1 MSSPYREK
9 AMSQA
14 KLPYSAVARTSQDI
28 DSHRVRFA
36 REQRHS
42 EAAAAA
48 DIEESE
54 LFDIPAR
61 PADAMDIAD
70 NDTLY
75 YGVALGA
82 RRRTR
87 KGRVFWVTVL
97 SLVIV
102 SVVGMVWLYSDGI
115 SWMQRS
121 KKRNVILMISDG
133 FGPASETMARNYVQ
147 QINDL
152 PVGFQSSLD
161 EILVGSSRTRSKDSL
176 VTDSAAGATAFSCLI
191 KTYNGA
197 IAVADDKTPCGTVLE
212 AAKLQRGMLTGL
224 VATSRI
230 THATPASFSAHV
242 THRDMEDLIA
252 EYQIGNYSLG
262 PVVDLMFGGGRCH
275 FMPNTHANV
284 SCRMDARDLW
294 SEARAAGFHTLSTRK
309 QFDAL
314 ESHGNGAAKSLPILG
329 AFAPSHMDYE
339 IDRDATAQPSLAE
352 MSAKALGILDAATKK
367 KNAGF
372 FLMIEGSRIDMAA
385 HTNDP
390 AAHLRDIIAYWDA
403 ISVARK
409 FVDEH
414 PDTVLISV
422 SDHETGGF
430 SVAKQLTPAYPEYLW
445 NPRALEHVRHSIE
458 YISYKLLAQPTSDQ
472 EARYKFVS
480 DTVLAEWLGIKDAK
494 HAEIVAVTQET
505 ESIKLRQLL
514 SDIISNR
521 AQIGWATHGHSAV
534 DVNLYA
540 YGKNANLLRGNH
552 ENTDIGQFIVDQLG
566 LDLGKV
572 SGKIKADRVIQG
584 TKAIKESWLGRRD
597 LDAVDHHP
605 PSH

>member
-1 MSSPYREK
+1 MPSSNYEK
-9 AMSQA
+9 AMSQT
-14 KLPYSAVARTSQDI
+14 KLPYTAVARTSQEM
-28 DSHRVRFA
+28 SSQHVRFA
-36 REQRHS
+36 HEQHLS
-42 EAAAAA
+42 EAA

-54 LFDIPAR
+54 LFDMPAR
-61 PADAMDIAD
+61 RTDTMEGAD
-70 NDTLY
+70 NDALY
-75 YGVALGA
+75 YAVSLGA

-87 KGRVFWVTVL
+87 KGRVFWATVL

-102 SVVGMVWLYSDGI
+102 SVVGMVWLYFDGI

-152 PVGFQSSLD
+152 PIDFKSPLD
-161 EILVGSSRTRSKDSL
+161 EILVGSSRTRSKSSL

-197 IAVADDKTPCGTVLE
+197 IAVAEDKLPCGTVLE
-212 AAKLQRGMLTGL
+212 AAKLQRGMYTGL

-230 THATPASFSAHV
+230 THATPASFSSHV

-294 SEARAAGFHTLSTRK
+294 SEAQAAGFHTLSTRK

-314 ESHGNGAAKSLPILG
+314 DAHGAAKSLPILG
-329 AFAPSHMDYE
+329 AFAPSHMEYE
-339 IDRDATAQPSLAE
+339 IDRDATTQPSLAE

-403 ISVARK
+403 ISVVRK

-430 SVAKQLTPAYPEYLW
+430 STAKQLTPEYPEYLW
-445 NPRALEHVRHSIE
+445 NPRALEHARHSIE
-458 YISYKLLAQPTSDQ
+458 YISYKLLAQPTNDL
-472 EARYKFVS
+472 EVRYKYVR
-480 DTVLAEWLGIKDAK
+480 DTVFVDWLGIKDAK
-494 HAEIVAVTQET
+494 HAEVIAVAKES

-514 SDIISNR
+514 SDAISNR

-540 YGKNANLLRGNH
+540 YGKDAHLLRGNK

-572 SGKIKADRVIQG
+572 SGKIKADRVVQG
-584 TKAIKESWLGRRD
+584 TRAIKETWLGRRD
-597 LDAVDHHP
+597 LDALEHHP
-605 PSH
+605 STH

>member
-1 MSSPYREK
+1 GVLGKHMSSPYREK

-14 KLPYSAVARTSQDI
+14 KVPYSAVARTSQDI

-75 YGVALGA
+75 YGVALA
-82 RRRTR
+82 YRF
-87 KGRVFWVTVL
+87 GRVFWVTVL

-197 IAVADDKTPCGTVLE
+197 IAVADDKMPCGTVLE

-230 THATPASFSAHV
+230 THATPASFSAH
-242 THRDMEDLIA
+242 
-252 EYQIGNYSLG
+252 
-262 PVVDLMFGGGRCH
+262 
-275 FMPNTHANV
+275 
-284 SCRMDARDLW
+284 
-294 SEARAAGFHTLSTRK
+294 
-309 QFDAL
+309 
-314 ESHGNGAAKSLPILG
+314 
-329 AFAPSHMDYE
+329 
-339 IDRDATAQPSLAE
+339 
-352 MSAKALGILDAATKK
+352 
-367 KNAGF
+367 
-372 FLMIEGSRIDMAA
+372 
-385 HTNDP
+385 
-390 AAHLRDIIAYWDA
+390 
-403 ISVARK
+403 
-409 FVDEH
+409 
-414 PDTVLISV
+414 
-422 SDHETGGF
+422 
-430 SVAKQLTPAYPEYLW
+430 
-445 NPRALEHVRHSIE
+445 
-458 YISYKLLAQPTSDQ
+458 
-472 EARYKFVS
+472 
-480 DTVLAEWLGIKDAK
+480 
-494 HAEIVAVTQET
+494 
-505 ESIKLRQLL
+505 
-514 SDIISNR
+514 
-521 AQIGWATHGHSAV
+521 
-534 DVNLYA
+534 
-540 YGKNANLLRGNH
+540 
-552 ENTDIGQFIVDQLG
+552 
-566 LDLGKV
+566 
-572 SGKIKADRVIQG
+572 
-584 TKAIKESWLGRRD
+584 
-597 LDAVDHHP
+597 
-605 PSH
+605 

>member
-1 MSSPYREK
+1 MPSPYSEK

-14 KLPYSAVARTSQDI
+14 KHPYSAVAQSSQGDFTN
-28 DSHRVRFA
+28 HHVRFA
-36 REQRHS
+36 REQNHS
-42 EAAAAA
+42 GTSA

-61 PADAMDIAD
+61 PTDTMEVTD

-102 SVVGMVWLYSDGI
+102 SVVGMVWLYFDGI

-121 KKRNVILMISDG
+121 KKRNIILMISDG

-152 PVGFQSSLD
+152 PVGFQSPLD
-161 EILVGSSRTRSKDSL
+161 EILVGSSRTRSKSSL
-176 VTDSAAGATAFSCLI
+176 VTDSAAGATAFSCLL

-197 IAVADDKTPCGTVLE
+197 IAVADDKLPCGTVLE

-275 FMPNTHANV
+275 FMPNTHANA

-294 SEARAAGFHTLSTRK
+294 SEARAAGFNTLSTRK
-309 QFDAL
+309 QFDDLA
-314 ESHGNGAAKSLPILG
+314 SHGRGAAMSLPLLG
-329 AFAPSHMDYE
+329 AFASSHMDYE

-390 AAHLRDIIAYWDA
+390 AAHLRDIVAYWDA
-403 ISVARK
+403 ISVARTY
-409 FVDEH
+409 VDEH

-430 SVAKQLTPAYPEYLW
+430 SVAKQLTPSYPEYLW

-472 EARYKFVS
+472 EARYRYVS
-480 DTVLAEWLGIKDAK
+480 DTVFAEWLGIKDAK
-494 HAEIVAVTQET
+494 HGEIMAVTQEL

-514 SDIISNR
+514 SDVISNR

-540 YGKNANLLRGNH
+540 YGKDAHLLRGNH
-552 ENTDIGQFIVDQLG
+552 ENTDIGKFIVDQLG
-566 LDLGKV
+566 LDLAKV
-572 SGKIKADRVIQG
+572 SGKIKADRVVQG
-584 TKAIKESWLGRRD
+584 TTAVHESWLGRRD
-597 LDAVDHHP
+597 LDAAEHHP
-605 PSH
+605 ASH

>member
-1 MSSPYREK
+1 GVLGKHMSSPYREK

-14 KLPYSAVARTSQDI
+14 KVPYSAVARTSQDI

-176 VTDSAAGATAFSCLI
+176 VTDSAAGATAFS
-191 KTYNGA
+191 
-197 IAVADDKTPCGTVLE
+197 
-212 AAKLQRGMLTGL
+212 
-224 VATSRI
+224 
-230 THATPASFSAHV
+230 
-242 THRDMEDLIA
+242 
-252 EYQIGNYSLG
+252 
-262 PVVDLMFGGGRCH
+262 
-275 FMPNTHANV
+275 
-284 SCRMDARDLW
+284 
-294 SEARAAGFHTLSTRK
+294 
-309 QFDAL
+309 
-314 ESHGNGAAKSLPILG
+314 
-329 AFAPSHMDYE
+329 
-339 IDRDATAQPSLAE
+339 
-352 MSAKALGILDAATKK
+352 
-367 KNAGF
+367 
-372 FLMIEGSRIDMAA
+372 
-385 HTNDP
+385 
-390 AAHLRDIIAYWDA
+390 
-403 ISVARK
+403 
-409 FVDEH
+409 
-414 PDTVLISV
+414 
-422 SDHETGGF
+422 
-430 SVAKQLTPAYPEYLW
+430 
-445 NPRALEHVRHSIE
+445 
-458 YISYKLLAQPTSDQ
+458 
-472 EARYKFVS
+472 
-480 DTVLAEWLGIKDAK
+480 
-494 HAEIVAVTQET
+494 
-505 ESIKLRQLL
+505 
-514 SDIISNR
+514 
-521 AQIGWATHGHSAV
+521 
-534 DVNLYA
+534 
-540 YGKNANLLRGNH
+540 
-552 ENTDIGQFIVDQLG
+552 
-566 LDLGKV
+566 
-572 SGKIKADRVIQG
+572 
-584 TKAIKESWLGRRD
+584 
-597 LDAVDHHP
+597 
-605 PSH
+605 